1 VTYGNGHSRHVSAKD
16 VVYVSTIVLTQRHGE
31 HRGDR
36 GGAVVVEVKA
46 ARTLDP
52 VFQRQLLTYLK
63 IMNLRLGLV
72 MNFGMATM
80 KAGIRR
86 IAN

>member
-1 VTYGNGHSRHVSAKD
+1 VDELNMIT
-16 VVYVSTIVLTQRHGE
+16 
-31 HRGDR
+31 
-36 GGAVVVEVKA
+36 GAVIAAGVRIHRKLGPGLLESVYEVVL
-46 ARTLDP
+46 ARDL
-52 VFQRQLLTYLK
+52 V
-63 IMNLRLGLV
+63 RLGLV

>member
-1 VTYGNGHSRHVSAKD
+1 M
-16 VVYVSTIVLTQRHGE
+16 
-31 HRGDR
+31 
-36 GGAVVVEVKA
+36 A
-46 ARTLDP
+46 ADRTLDEITSGVVDTAYKLHMGLGP
-52 VFQRQLLTYLK
+52 GLLESVYEVVLARD
-63 IMNLRLGLV
+63 LVRLGLV

>member
-1 VTYGNGHSRHVSAKD
+1 MDG
-16 VVYVSTIVLTQRHGE
+16 LT
-31 HRGDR
+31 
-36 GGAVVVEVKA
+36 VIVEVKA
-46 ARTLDP
+46 ARALDP
-52 VFQRQLLTYLK
+52 VFVRQLLTYVK

-72 MNFGMATM
+72 MNFGMATR

>member
-1 VTYGNGHSRHVSAKD
+1 MAPSFSHGGTE
-16 VVYVSTIVLTQRHGE
+16 STGAQGVDGLT
-31 HRGDR
+31 
-36 GGAVVVEVKA
+36 VIVEVKA
-46 ARTLDP
+46 ARALDP
-52 VFQRQLLTYLK
+52 VFVRQLLTYVK

-72 MNFGMATM
+72 MNFGMATR